1 METTIKNLL
10 IDSLKPSILSITNE
24 SYMHSVPEDSES
36 HFKIVIV
43 SNNFKNQSNVKRHQL
58 IYRVLDDIMKL
69 IHALSIYAFDEDE
82 YKENP
87 IVLDSPNCINL
98 SLIHI

>member
-1 METTIKNLL
+1 
-10 IDSLKPSILSITNE
+10 
-24 SYMHSVPEDSES
+24 MHNVPEDSES

-43 SNNFKNQSNVKRHQL
+43 SNNFKNQSNVMRHQH
-58 IYRVLDDIMKL
+58 IYGILDDIMKL

-87 IVLDSPNCINL
+87 IVLDSPNCVNN
-98 SLIHI
+98 

>member
-1 METTIKNLL
+1 MSKMETTIKNLL

-24 SYMHSVPEDSES
+24 SYMHNVPEDSES

-82 YKENP
+82 YKDNP
-87 IVLDSPNCINL
+87 IVLDSPNCVNN
-98 SLIHI
+98 

>member
-1 METTIKNLL
+1 MSKMETTIKNLL

-24 SYMHSVPEDSES
+24 SYMHNVPEDSES

-87 IVLDSPNCINL
+87 IVLDSPNCINN
-98 SLIHI
+98 

>member
-1 METTIKNLL
+1 MSKMETTIKNLL

-24 SYMHSVPEDSES
+24 SYMHNVPEDSES

-82 YKENP
+82 YKDNP
-87 IVLDSPNCINL
+87 IVLDSPNCINN
-98 SLIHI
+98 

>member
-58 IYRVLDDIMKL
+58 IYRVLDDITKL

-87 IVLDSPNCINL
+87 IVLDSPNCINN
-98 SLIHI
+98 

>member
-24 SYMHSVPEDSES
+24 SYMHNVPEDSES

-43 SNNFKNQSNVKRHQL
+43 SNNFKNQTNVMRHQH
-58 IYRVLDDIMKL
+58 IYGILDDIMKL

-82 YKENP
+82 YKDNP
-87 IVLDSPNCINL
+87 IVLDSPNCVNN
-98 SLIHI
+98 

>member
-24 SYMHSVPEDSES
+24 SYMHNVPKDSES

-43 SNNFKNQSNVKRHQL
+43 SNNFKNQSNVKRHQH
-58 IYRVLDDIMKL
+58 IYWILDDIIKL
-69 IHALSIYAFDEDE
+69 IHAL
-82 YKENP
+82 
-87 IVLDSPNCINL
+87 
-98 SLIHI
+98 

>member
-1 METTIKNLL
+1 MSKMETTIKNLL

-24 SYMHSVPEDSES
+24 SYMHNVPEGSES

-43 SNNFKNQSNVKRHQL
+43 SKNFKNQSNVKRHQL
-58 IYRVLDDIMKL
+58 IYGVLDDIMKL
-69 IHALSIYAFDEDE
+69 IHAISIYAFDDDE

-87 IVLDSPNCINL
+87 IVLDSPNCVNN
-98 SLIHI
+98 

>member
-1 METTIKNLL
+1 MSKMETTIKNLL

-87 IVLDSPNCINL
+87 IVLDSPNCINN
-98 SLIHI
+98 